1 MEGRA
6 GAPRN
11 TGKRK
16 RRLNRSS
23 ERIRA
28 SVDPFLDRSIDGI
41 TLPIWIEQ
49 FVTSRPRSHSAC
61 QPAPLSVCLSVCLS
75 IHLSILAKVCSG
87 FCVGAK
93 KQNQRCRGWFGMDPA
108 REGGAPSFLP
118 SLDVSKKF
126 FTGLL
131 HGRFLENYIQIC
143 QKSQRIGC
151 VLPIL

>member
-1 MEGRA
+1 MYGCVYVTNVIHLRFPHARMNEQARISVVLPQGSREAKRVACREEGCANERVDERAEVEGEGRHEAGRKAGRQSDTTFSSHSKLRQDHRYPNEHRMEGRA

-49 FVTSRPRSHSAC
+49 S
-61 QPAPLSVCLSVCLS
+61 
-75 IHLSILAKVCSG
+75 
-87 FCVGAK
+87 
-93 KQNQRCRGWFGMDPA
+93 
-108 REGGAPSFLP
+108 
-118 SLDVSKKF
+118 
-126 FTGLL
+126 
-131 HGRFLENYIQIC
+131 
-143 QKSQRIGC
+143 
-151 VLPIL
+151 